1 MSHRFQ
7 RLFLIII
14 SIILFSGALTLI
26 LINSKNNIIFFYTPS
41 ELIVAKEEINKPIR
55 IGGFVKKNSI
65 KKASKIN
72 KKITFVITD
81 NKNDIFVE
89 YNDILP
95 NMFRENQGAVVEGT
109 LTNNNTIVANK
120 VFAKHDENYMPAS
133 IKKQIEKSDYW
144 KKDYSLNSLSYEAIP
159 NFTSVNLIDNN
170 MLITHNDIKENIV
183 IINFFASWCIPCKT
197 EHPLLMNLKKRF
209 PQLTILGFNHKDEKE
224 NAIKFLSTNGNPYS
238 FVGVD
243 LDGKIG
249 LEFGVMGLPETLLT
263 NNQGKIVYRHLGPL
277 TNKVIQKEILPNL

>member
-7 RLFLIII
+7 RLLLIII

-26 LINSKNNIIFFYTPS
+26 LTNSKKNIVFFYTPS
-41 ELIVAKEEINKPIR
+41 ELIVAEEEINKQIR
-55 IGGFVKKNSI
+55 IGGFVKKDSI
-65 KKASKIN
+65 KKVSKVN
-72 KKITFVITD
+72 KKVTFIITD
-81 NKNDIFVE
+81 NKNDISVE

-133 IKKQIEKSDYW
+133 IKKQLKKSDYW
-144 KKDYSLNSLSYEAIP
+144 KKDYSSNIPSYETIP
-159 NFTSVNLIDNN
+159 NFTSVYLTDNN
-170 MLITHNDIKENIV
+170 MLITHNDIKDNITM
-183 IINFFASWCIPCKT
+183 INFFASWCIPCKT
-197 EHPLLMNLKKRF
+197 EHPLLMNLKKKF
-209 PQLTILGFNHKDEKE
+209 PQLTILGFNHKDTKE

-243 LDGKIG
+243 YDGKIG
-249 LEFGVMGLPETLLT
+249 LKFGVMGLPETLLT